1 MADIKD
7 LLNDIIHDD
16 NTTQT
21 TVNTPSSNTVTTP
34 NGIFDKANFREKLSL
49 NVLKDIIAA
58 MMHDETK
65 DLDGM
70 IDASIK
76 RHIDTNYNGSC
87 YNYLQKSCDTL
98 GSPLLGSIIQEINN
112 KTEEV
117 AEQFSLTHNT
127 QCINEAELK
136 TVELLKSC
144 DENETY
150 AMFRERL
157 RDKVSKDIIKDVS
170 AVVIQG
176 NDAPVFDDIDEKIKQ
191 SDAEKDEAI
200 EPEAEDTNANAA
212 EVNTE
217 GSVIVRMC
225 GSIVQESVLN
235 HTPMSTEEGMNKAII
250 EYCIVQMD
258 RLFKQNTN
266 IDGYSRYLK

>member
-16 NTTQT
+16 DA
-21 TVNTPSSNTVTTP
+21 VNGDVVKKDNIPMSNNAVF
-34 NGIFDKANFREKLSL
+34 NKADFREKLSL
-49 NVLKDIIAA
+49 NVLKDIISA

-87 YNYLQKSCDTL
+87 YCYLTRSCDAL

-112 KTEEV
+112 KVEEV
-117 AEQFSLTHNT
+117 AEQVRLTNN
-127 QCINEAELK
+127 CACVNEADLK
-136 TVELLKSC
+136 TVELLEAS
-144 DENETY
+144 DQDTY
-150 AMFRERL
+150 QEFRNKL
-157 RDKVSKDIIKDVS
+157 RDKVSRDIVEEVSEVITKGADIPKFENIDNSIKKS
-170 AVVIQG
+170 
-176 NDAPVFDDIDEKIKQ
+176 NEN
-191 SDAEKDEAI
+191 KDEAI
-200 EPEAEDTNANAA
+200 KEEPENSPSD
-212 EVNTE
+212 VNTE
-217 GSVIVRMC
+217 SKILRMC
-225 GSIVQESVLN
+225 GSIIQESVLK
-235 HTPMSTEEGMNKAII
+235 HEQMSTEEGLNQAIV

-258 RLFKQNTN
+258 RLFKQNSN

>member
-16 NTTQT
+16 NA
-21 TVNTPSSNTVTTP
+21 VNGDVVKKDNIPMSNNAVF
-34 NGIFDKANFREKLSL
+34 NKADFREKLSL
-49 NVLKDIIAA
+49 NVLKDIISA

-87 YNYLQKSCDTL
+87 YCYLTRSCDAL

-112 KTEEV
+112 KVEEV
-117 AEQFSLTHNT
+117 AEQVRLTNN
-127 QCINEAELK
+127 CACVNEANLMTK
-136 TVELLKSC
+136 ELLESS
-144 DENETY
+144 DADTY
-150 AMFRERL
+150 DQFRQKL
-157 RDKVSKDIIKDVS
+157 RDKVSRDIVEEVS
-170 AVVIQG
+170 AVVTQG
-176 NDAPVFDDIDEKIKQ
+176 NDAPVFGDIDSKIKQ
-191 SDAEKDEAI
+191 SDEKKDTEIKDEN
-200 EPEAEDTNANAA
+200 NAQ

-217 GSVIVRMC
+217 SKIIRMC
-225 GSIVQESVLN
+225 GSIIQESVLN
-235 HTPMSTEEGMNKAII
+235 EQPMTTEEGLNKAII

-258 RLFKQNTN
+258 RLFKQNKN